1 MIASLAEIL
10 ISTKTAAIYQ
20 LLREEILNGNIK
32 DGERLIIREIA
43 KKNRI
48 SDSPVREA
56 IKALESEGLVQTIPH
71 VGTRVTGNSIK
82 NLEDTLAIREYLEPF
97 VMQLAIENAKDS
109 VKEKLKEHL
118 IELKNAYASKDAAKY
133 SIANRKFHDV
143 FYEAAG
149 NQQLIK
155 IMKNLYDS
163 EKRSLALFQIYPEL
177 LEISLKEHEQIC
189 QLYIEENK
197 EAFLD
202 LTLQH
207 KKRHFNTLREY
218 CQKAKPHY
226 K

>member
-1 MIASLAEIL
+1 MIASLAEIS

-20 LLREEILNGNIK
+20 LLKEEILSGNIK

-56 IKALESEGLVQTIPH
+56 IKALESEGLVQIIPH
-71 VGTRVTGNSIK
+71 VGARVMGNSIK

-97 VMQLAIENAKDS
+97 VMQLAIENAS
-109 VKEKLKEHL
+109 ESIKEKLKEHL
-118 IELKNAYASKDAAKY
+118 LELKSAYASKDANKY

-143 FYEAAG
+143 FYEAVD

-163 EKRSLALFQIYPEL
+163 EKRSLALFQIYPGL

-197 EAFLD
+197 EAFLA

-218 CQKAKPHY
+218 CQKAKPQY
-226 K
+226 Q